1 LGRKILLVDADRT
14 GFANLALMKLSS
26 WHKRRGDRVW
36 LNSCPFKPDRVYVSC
51 AFEKHRNR
59 ALRIARAYEAEG
71 CEVELGGYGIS
82 DRTLP
87 DEVEHIMPDYDLYG
101 IDYSMG
107 FTTRGCIRKCEFCD
121 VWRKEGPI
129 REHSPIEEF
138 WDKRHDKILL
148 LDNNFL
154 ASPLWQEKLEFLIAR
169 RLKVC
174 FNQGLDLRLIDR
186 EKALWLRRTRY
197 YDNEFRKRR
206 LYFAWDRLEDED
218 AIMRGI
224 RILKEAGIHPQHMLV
239 YMLVG
244 FNTSFDEDWY
254 RFKELSQQG
263 VLPFVMVYD
272 DRQDDLRLLAFQN
285 WVNSGRTWYKRI
297 PFSKYERL
305 RQKGQSILDRLI

>member
-1 LGRKILLVDADRT
+1 MKILLVDADRT
-14 GFANLALMKLSS
+14 GFPNLALMKLSA
-26 WHKRRGDRVW
+26 WHKRRGDQVW
-36 LNSCPFKPDRVYVSC
+36 LNSCLGKPDRVYISC

-59 ALRIARAYEAEG
+59 ALLIARAYEAQG
-71 CEVELGGYGIS
+71 CEVELGGYGVS
-82 DRTLP
+82 NRTLP
-87 DEVEHIMPDYDLYG
+87 DEIEHIMPDYDLYG

-107 FTTRGCIRKCEFCD
+107 FTARGCIRKCEFCL

-138 WDKRHDKILL
+138 WNPRHDKILL

-154 ASPLWQEKLEFLIAR
+154 ASPLWKEKLEFLIAR

-174 FNQGLDLRLIDR
+174 FNQGLDLRLIDQ
-186 EKALWLRRTRY
+186 EKALWLKRVRY

-206 LYFAWDRLEDED
+206 LYFAWDRMEDED

-224 RILKEAGIHPQHMLV
+224 RILKDVGIHPKHMMV

-244 FNTSFDEDWY
+244 FNTSFEEDWY
-254 RFKELSQQG
+254 RFEKLSQQC
-263 VLPFVMVYD
+263 VLPFVMIYD
-272 DRQDDLRLLAFQN
+272 DRQDDLRLRAFAN

-297 PFSKYERL
+297 SFSEYERWL
-305 RQKGQSILDRLI
+305 RQKGQRVLKF